1 MRATG
6 YVRQSEIDRRNQNLG
21 NRDTKRDQQKWLGAE
36 YAQLHRHSSLCF
48 SALPFSTITLLNA
61 ISPVVLLFLYLWNLS
76 FNPQKTESVGD
87 DINSQVGSCMRLAYF
102 EKESTSRY
110 CLVSGNE
117 KLIDTRRQPT
127 IDTVSN
133 PSHEAKML
141 RKAGQSRWLGRRP
154 VIRGVPMNPVDHP
167 RGRGE
172 GRGKSSGNHGRCSLT
187 RWGKPCKWCKTAPR

>member
-21 NRDTKRDQQKWLGAE
+21 NRDTERDQQKWLGAE

-61 ISPVVLLFLYLWNLS
+61 ISPVKLNQLVMTLILKSEVACDLL
-76 FNPQKTESVGD
+76 V
-87 DINSQVGSCMRLAYF
+87 CMLGPS
-102 EKESTSRY
+102 STT
-110 CLVSGNE
+110 L
-117 KLIDTRRQPT
+117 RRQPT

-187 RWGKPCKWCKTAPR
+187 RWGKPSDQAAHVAPLSAAYTRLSVDPWIV

>member
-61 ISPVVLLFLYLWNLS
+61 ISPVKLNQLVMTLILKSEVACDLL
-76 FNPQKTESVGD
+76 
-87 DINSQVGSCMRLAYF
+87 
-102 EKESTSRY
+102 
-110 CLVSGNE
+110 

-141 RKAGQSRWLGRRP
+141 RKAGQSCWLGQRP

-187 RWGKPCKWCKTAPR
+187 RWGKPCKWCKTAP